1 MELHKTEEAI
11 ICLERLVWRS
21 KDNSL
26 HEVEIFLRS
35 WQYLSSK
42 VSYHLHQ
49 YPALG
54 SNLSQ
59 LNPLQIITHHVSLA
73 STHILYYIRFLLS
86 VLAVL
91 SASSSRQGINIS
103 CAISTKYNTSHPSR
117 VGSSFGFMSYEH
129 LYARLRK
136 SHNKANNTRPRLLSY
151 ARPWQNSVRNDDSL
165 NAVNMKSF
173 MILILH
179 TSDVIYSRMN
189 WKASNSRRTSYT
201 FLFLLNY

>member
-11 ICLERLVWRS
+11 TCSERLVWRS

-26 HEVEIFLRS
+26 HEVEIFLES
-35 WQYLSSK
+35 WQYLSLK

-49 YPALG
+49 CTTLG
-54 SNLSQ
+54 SLLSQ
-59 LNPLQIITHHVSLA
+59 LNPLQIITHAVSLP

-103 CAISTKYNTSHPSR
+103 CAISTKYSTSHPSR

-129 LYARLRK
+129 LHARLLK
-136 SHNKANNTRPRLLSY
+136 SHNQTNNTRPRLLSY
-151 ARPWQNSVRNDDSL
+151 ACPGQNPGRNNDCL
-165 NAVNMKSF
+165 NTVNMKSL
-173 MILILH
+173 MLLILH

-189 WKASNSRRTSYT
+189 
-201 FLFLLNY
+201 